1 MSNKNSNEAQN
12 KLIPDTEYE
21 TVVERVEELHAIRRE
36 HEKQMRLISRVERF
50 SNQWD
55 PLDIEWGDQHSR
67 NISIP
72 QNGKKILLR
81 EREDLSTLIKEEEN
95 PYAENA
101 LKHANKLIDLV
112 KSLERLSVSLNKYKD
127 ERNEASKAYE
137 LYTTSSRSVR
147 QGMRP
152 EKTSDEK
159 FKDMLLVQWEDYCK
173 EDEETRMNKPDGGE
187 GWYWLKSRKEG
198 NKYSKQCKPLL
209 DKWAKKKAEYKSMA
223 RTKLYEEEYKKHKEG
238 LHKTHC
244 HLEQEFYVNQDVIM
258 KHRYPNVD
266 IVQHYTNNKLS
277 NASYLE
283 KGFIQGAHN
292 FEPGEWKKH
301 YNEN

>member
-1 MSNKNSNEAQN
+1 MSNKNNNEAQN

-21 TVVERVEELHAIRRE
+21 TVVERFEELHAIRRE

-50 SNQWD
+50 SNQWN
-55 PLDIEWGDQHSR
+55 PQSIEWHDQHSR
-67 NISIP
+67 NVGTP

-81 EREDLSTLIKEEEN
+81 EREDLSTLVKEEEN

-101 LKHANKLIDLV
+101 LKHTNKLIDLV
-112 KSLERLSVSLNKYKD
+112 KSLERISASLNKYKD

-173 EDEETRMNKPDGGE
+173 EDEETKMNKPDGRE

-198 NKYSKQCKPLL
+198 DKYLKQCKPLL
-209 DKWAKKKAEYKSMA
+209 DKWSKTVAEFHKTS
-223 RTKLYEEEYKKHKEG
+223 TNIYEEEYREHKKE
-238 LHKTHC
+238 LDKTHY

-266 IVQHYTNNKLS
+266 IVQHYTNNKVS

-283 KGFIQGAHN
+283 KGFIQGAHH